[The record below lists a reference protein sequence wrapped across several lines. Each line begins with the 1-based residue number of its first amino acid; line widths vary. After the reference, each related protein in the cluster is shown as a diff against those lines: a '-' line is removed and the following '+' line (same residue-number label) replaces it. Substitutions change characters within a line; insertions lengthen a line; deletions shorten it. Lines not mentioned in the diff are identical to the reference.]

1 MNDEHIDIDRIAME
15 AHFLHALDIEDSQSE
30 SSLSDMERQD
40 YIDIIKSQKETIDQL
55 KGMVDNFERMINS
68 LNATI
73 KSLESKLSSRD
84 ESESK
89 YKDQIMFL
97 TSKVA
102 ELTSSLNAALEQ
114 LSRMKKDRYDRTAQN
129 NRNKKSGSSK
139 KSREEEKDD
148 YDGSDSNAS
157 SDSSS
162 IEPASKENAPEVD
175 PTKVTSEFLDNP
187 RGPRGPYTTMD
198 AACVIEHKTALMPNV
213 PEGWKFLTMKAVD
226 EYTKISHIQCDR
238 YEVAVYV
245 DEFGIHHEYYSPK
258 DPADTKFPH
267 VNCVPG
273 THCSPELAAS
283 IILDTYGFH
292 LPNHRN
298 NAKMLYDGFQVS
310 ENTRL
315 NWMRVCDT
323 LLRPLEPQLKSETL
337 HIDRILLNIDETWYR
352 VREKLAG
359 DGTKLGHYKKKY
371 MWVIVNKRTKSVYFL
386 YDNDKHDSRG
396 MRPIQEFLED
406 YAGALQSDGYTVYKQ
421 LAKNNPNIEH
431 LQCWAHVRAKFYYA
445 AMSGTDK
452 EAQWFVDQI
461 GRLYLVESEC
471 LFDHLSAEATRER
484 RNKRDVVRIMRSM
497 KSRAEYLL
505 SRGRVPDGSQ
515 MYKALNYMLNG
526 WDDLQ
531 RYRECGDYSIDNSAA
546 ERAIRPVTV
555 NRKNS
560 LFHSSEK
567 GMETA
572 SWFHSLIETG
582 KARGLNLK
590 NWMISLI
597 REMMNGNQDYA
608 GLLSGAYCA

>member
-1 MNDEHIDIDRIAME
+1 MKDEHIDIDKMVMSS
-15 AHFLHALDIEDSQSE
+15 HYLHALEIEDS
-30 SSLSDMERQD
+30 LSAKSMCDMERQD
-40 YIDIIKSQKETIDQL
+40 YLDIIKSQKDTIDQM
-55 KGMVDNFERMINS
+55 KGMISELKAM
-68 LNATI
+68 I
-73 KSLESKLSSRD
+73 KSLESKLSARE

-89 YKDQIMFL
+89 YKDQILAL
-97 TSKVA
+97 TIQVT
-102 ELTSSLNAALEQ
+102 ELTSSLKSALEQ
-114 LSRMKKDRYDRTAQN
+114 LSRMKKERYDRTAQN
-129 NRNKKSGSSK
+129 NRNKKSNSAK
-139 KSREEEKDD
+139 KSRDEEKDD
-148 YDGSDSNAS
+148 YDGSASNTT

-162 IEPASKENAPEVD
+162 SESASKGNVPEVD
-175 PTKVTSEFLDNP
+175 QTKVTSEFLDNP

-198 AACVIEHKTALMPNV
+198 AACVVEHKTTLMENMPA
-213 PEGWKFLTMKAVD
+213 GWKFLTMKTVD

-238 YEVAVYV
+238 FEVAVYV
-245 DEFGIHHEYYSPK
+245 DEFGIHHEYYNPQ
-258 DPADTKFPH
+258 DPSDSKRPH
-267 VNCVPG
+267 VDCVPG
-273 THCSPELAAS
+273 THCSPEFAAS

-298 NAKMLYDGFQVS
+298 NTKMLYDGFQVS

-315 NWMRVCDT
+315 NWMRVCDA

-337 HIDRILLNIDETWYR
+337 HVDRILLNIDETWYR
-352 VREKLAG
+352 VREKLVG

-386 YDNDKHDSRG
+386 YDNDKLDSRG

-421 LAKNNPNIEH
+421 LAKNNPNIKH
-431 LQCWAHVRAKFYYA
+431 LQCWAHVRAKFFYA
-445 AMSGTDK
+445 ATSGTDK
-452 EAQWFVDQI
+452 DAQWFVDQI
-461 GRLYLVESEC
+461 GRLYLIESEC
-471 LFDHLSAEATRER
+471 LFDHLSSEATKER
-484 RNKRDVVRIMRSM
+484 RNKRDVVRIMESM
-497 KSRAEYLL
+497 KLRAETLL
-505 SRGRVPDGSQ
+505 SRGRIPVDSQ
-515 MYKALNYMLNG
+515 MHKALNYMLNG

-560 LFHSSEK
+560 LFHSSES

-590 NWMISLI
+590 NWMTGLI

>member
-1 MNDEHIDIDRIAME
+1 MFDDHIDIDKMVME
-15 AHFLHALDIEDSQSE
+15 SHYLHALDIEDNQSAG
-30 SSLSDMERQD
+30 SLSDMERQD
-40 YIDIIKSQKETIDQL
+40 YIEI
-55 KGMVDNFERMINS
+55 INS
-68 LNATI
+68 LKETVDQFREMISDQKSMI
-73 KSLESKLSSRD
+73 KSLEKKLSDSV
-84 ESESK
+84 ETESK
-89 YKDQIMFL
+89 YKDQILAL
-97 TSKVA
+97 TARVS
-102 ELTSSLNAALEQ
+102 ELTTSLNVALGQ
-114 LSRMKKDRYDRTAQN
+114 LSRMKKERYDRTAQN
-129 NRNKKSGSSK
+129 NRNKRAGSSK
-139 KSREEEKDD
+139 KSREEEEND
-148 YDGSDSNAS
+148 YDGSDRNTT

-162 IEPASKENAPEVD
+162 TEPAPKENGPEVD
-175 PTKVTSEFLDNP
+175 QTKVTSEFLDNP

-198 AACVIEHKTALMPNV
+198 AACVVEHKTTLMENMPA
-213 PEGWKFLTMKAVD
+213 GWKFLTMKIVD
-226 EYTKISHIQCDR
+226 EFTKISHIQCDR
-238 YEVAVYV
+238 FEVAVYV
-245 DEFGIHHEYYSPK
+245 DEFGIHHEHYNPQ
-258 DPADTKFPH
+258 DPSDTKRPH

-298 NAKMLYDGFQVS
+298 NAKMRYDGFQVS

-323 LLRPLEPQLKSETL
+323 LLRPLAPHLKSEVL
-337 HIDRILLNIDETWYR
+337 HLDRTVLNIDETWYR
-352 VREKLAG
+352 VREKLSG

-371 MWVIVNKRTKSVYFL
+371 MWVIVNRRTKSVYFL
-386 YDNDKHDSRG
+386 YDNDKLDSRG
-396 MRPIQEFLED
+396 LRPIQEFLED
-406 YAGALQSDGYTVYKQ
+406 FAGALQSDGYTVYKQ
-421 LAKNNPNIEH
+421 LAKNNPNIKH
-431 LQCWAHVRAKFYYA
+431 LQCWAHVRARFYHVA
-445 AMSGTDK
+445 ESGVDK
-452 EAQWFVDQI
+452 DAQWFVDQI
-461 GRLYLVESEC
+461 GRLYMVGSEC
-471 LFDHLSAEATRER
+471 LYDHLSAEATRER
-484 RNKRDVVRIMRSM
+484 RNRRDVVRIMESL

-505 SRGRVPDGSQ
+505 SRGDVLEGSQ

-531 RYRECGDYSIDNSAA
+531 RYRGCGDYSIDNSAA
-546 ERAIRPVTV
+546 ERAVRPVTV